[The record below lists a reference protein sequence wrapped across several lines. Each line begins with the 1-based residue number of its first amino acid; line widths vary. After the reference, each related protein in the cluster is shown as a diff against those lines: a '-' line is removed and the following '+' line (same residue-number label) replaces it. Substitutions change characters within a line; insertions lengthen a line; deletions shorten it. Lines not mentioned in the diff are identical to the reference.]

1 MAMNMEPLLMG
12 VAFVLLVALGYFTV
26 TFLAIVRLTA
36 LKRSVEEVLVQEPKI
51 HDLPNGKG
59 GIALDAIAAVQ
70 HEGDG
75 VNTWVYLKAG
85 HGAALCLTWADGVEL
100 EQAWRAWAKR

>member
-1 MAMNMEPLLMG
+1 MEPLLVG
-12 VAFVLLVALGYFTV
+12 AAFVLLVTLGYFTV
-26 TFLAIVRLTA
+26 NFIKIVRLTTP
-36 LKRSVEEVLVQEPKI
+36 KRAVGKGLVQEPKI
-51 HDLPNGKG
+51 YDLPNGKG

-75 VNTWVYLKAG
+75 INTWVYLKAG